1 MSEQV
6 ILVDKDDNEVGQM
19 EKQAAHV
26 AGELHRAFS
35 VILLNS
41 KRQMLIQKRA
51 ADKYHCPN
59 LWTNACCSHPRPGES
74 IMDAAHRRLG
84 EELNADAS
92 FRSLYSFQYK
102 AKFDNGLT
110 EHELDHVLLGW
121 MNNTP
126 IFNPKEI
133 SSLRWIY
140 KDTLLNEM
148 KENPEMYT
156 PWFLL
161 IVKELDEKELW

>member
-19 EKQAAHV
+19 EKLAAHE

-35 VILLNS
+35 VVIINS
-41 KRQMLIQKRA
+41 KRQMLIHKRA
-51 ADKYHCPN
+51 AEKYHCPN

-74 IMDAAHRRLG
+74 IMDAAHRRMK

-92 FRSLYSFQYK
+92 LRSLYTFQYK
-102 AKFDNGLT
+102 AEFDNGLT

-121 MNNTP
+121 MNDTP
-126 IFNPKEI
+126 IFNTKEV
-133 SSLRWIY
+133 SAVRWIE
-140 KDTLLNEM
+140 KDTLMQEM
-148 KENPEMYT
+148 EENPEMHT

-161 IVKELDEKELW
+161 IAKELDAKELW

>member
-35 VILLNS
+35 VVLLNS

-84 EELNADAS
+84 EELNADES
-92 FRSLYSFQYK
+92 LRSLYSFQYK
-102 AKFDNGLT
+102 SEFDNGLT

-121 MNNTP
+121 MNDTP

-133 SSLRWIY
+133 SALRWID

-148 KENPEMYT
+148 KENPEMHT

-161 IVKELDEKELW
+161 IAKELDEKELW